1 MHAKLS
7 VHLMCFKNAY
17 TCIFLRLYR
26 GHNGIWQ
33 EPDMSIAHVFEILA
47 FEVLTLTSTF
57 AHPGSGTLMN
67 KKHHRFHEFG
77 LLFNHL
83 AIHFIFQ
90 PL

>member
-17 TCIFLRLYR
+17 TCIFPRLYR

-57 AHPGSGTLMN
+57 AHPGTLMN
-67 KKHHRFHEFG
+67 KNTTVFMS
-77 LLFNHL
+77 LVYCLIIWL
-83 AIHFIFQ
+83 FIFQ